1 MAIEEDP
8 FFGKTSPPIHMPEI
22 IPVQAFLEND
32 ESDLWADQRPRHRPP
47 VRLLLALLALGVL
60 GGGSLYLA
68 TRPNSPLESAADQLN
83 QITSSPSG
91 INTIPTFGQTASPTT
106 LPQPTSSASEIGP
119 SSAPCQLPLYTN
131 QTSGFQIG
139 QPLHWTTTLNG
150 PVILVAPEATF
161 QTVSFLLPIELVDKT
176 LAESVTK
183 IVAGTLN
190 QSFKNFGAHLTLTKT
205 DLAGTVGGVPTLG
218 WLTVI

>member
-139 QPLHWTTTLNG
+139 QPFVEPH
-150 PVILVAPEATF
+150 
-161 QTVSFLLPIELVDKT
+161 S
-176 LAESVTK
+176 
-183 IVAGTLN
+183 
-190 QSFKNFGAHLTLTKT
+190 
-205 DLAGTVGGVPTLG
+205 
-218 WLTVI
+218 